1 MFLLTFVCYVTL
13 GVSLQNGIISFAI
26 LFFTNFIYYL
36 IKPNKISF
44 SKINI
49 LDLVVINFLLWC
61 IISIFGVLFL
71 KKPLIVYFKG
81 LSYCLF
87 PIFAYFSF
95 SNSTRRVDFEVV
107 NQYFKW
113 IVLTTLIAVSIGIY
127 FYLYSPTYYV
137 RYVLGN
143 YEGLIT
149 DSDSIFMARL
159 LSYFG
164 DPTVMGNISVISL
177 PILMYLF
184 KIKKNP
190 FTSNIFVVI
199 CFIVLSAGVILSFAR
214 SAWVACFIYFFYLLI
229 LKNKNLLLRIITI
242 IFILITGI
250 GLVYLVNMNFDD
262 PIIAELQKRIFT
274 IGGSF
279 NERSNQIDY
288 AFNIIQSSPLGIG
301 LGQAGHKSVS
311 ETINLGVFDNNYLRI
326 FAETGILGF
335 TSFLLIIFTSL
346 SLGLKKSKN
355 IQISKIRVL
364 LFIIFLI
371 FYFQSIGSNI
381 LDLHYSSFL
390 FWSFLGILAWSYK
403 YELNNFKNDL
413 V

>member
-1 MFLLTFVCYVTL
+1 M
-13 GVSLQNGIISFAI
+13 SF
-26 LFFTNFIYYL
+26 
-36 IKPNKISF
+36 
-44 SKINI
+44 
-49 LDLVVINFLLWC
+49 
-61 IISIFGVLFL
+61 
-71 KKPLIVYFKG
+71 YFKG
-81 LSYCLF
+81 LSYCLL
-87 PIFAYFSF
+87 PVIAYFSF
-95 SNSTRRVDFEVV
+95 SNTTRRVDFEVI

-127 FYLYSPTYYV
+127 FYLFSPSYYV
-137 RYVLGN
+137 KYVLGN

-177 PILMYLF
+177 PILMYLT
-184 KIKKNP
+184 KIKKTP
-190 FTSNIFVVI
+190 FTSIFFVVC
-199 CFIVLSAGVILSFAR
+199 CFIVLTAGVILSFAR
-214 SAWVACFIYFFYLLI
+214 SAWVACLIYFFYLLI
-229 LKNKNLLLRIITI
+229 FKNKNFLLRILTI
-242 IFILITGI
+242 IFILITSV
-250 GLVYLVNMNFDD
+250 GLVYLANMNFDD

-279 NERSNQIDY
+279 NERSNQVEY
-288 AFNIIQSSPLGIG
+288 ALNIIKKSPLGIG

-335 TSFLLIIFTSL
+335 LSFLLLIFTSL
-346 SLGLKKSKN
+346 ILALKKSKN
-355 IQISKIRVL
+355 IKINKIRIL

-390 FWSFLGILAWSYK
+390 FWSFFGILAWTYK
-403 YELNNFKNDL
+403 HELNNYKNDL

>member
-1 MFLLTFVCYVTL
+1 MFLLTFICYVTL
-13 GVSLQNGIISFAI
+13 GVSLQNGIISFVI
-26 LFFTNFIYYL
+26 LFFTYFIYYL

-49 LDLVVINFLLWC
+49 LDLVVINFLIWS

-81 LSYCLF
+81 LSYCLL
-87 PIFAYFSF
+87 PVIAYFSF
-95 SNSTRRVDFEVV
+95 SNTTRRVDFEVI

-127 FYLYSPTYYV
+127 FYLFSPSYYV
-137 RYVLGN
+137 KYVLGN

-177 PILMYLF
+177 PILMYLT
-184 KIKKNP
+184 KIKKTP
-190 FTSNIFVVI
+190 FTSIFFVVC
-199 CFIVLSAGVILSFAR
+199 CFIVLTAGVILSFAR
-214 SAWVACFIYFFYLLI
+214 SAWVACLIYFFYLLI
-229 LKNKNLLLRIITI
+229 FKNKNFLLRILTI
-242 IFILITGI
+242 IFILITSV
-250 GLVYLVNMNFDD
+250 GLVYLANMNFDD

-279 NERSNQIDY
+279 NERSNQVEY
-288 AFNIIQSSPLGIG
+288 ALNIIKKSPLGIG

-335 TSFLLIIFTSL
+335 LSFLLLIFTSL
-346 SLGLKKSKN
+346 ILALKKSKN
-355 IQISKIRVL
+355 IKINKIRIL
-364 LFIIFLI
+364 LFIIFLFSI
-371 FYFQSIGSNI
+371 FNQ
-381 LDLHYSSFL
+381 
-390 FWSFLGILAWSYK
+390 
-403 YELNNFKNDL
+403 
-413 V
+413 